1 MDATAWSLV
10 GLILFIALIVYFK
23 VPGMITKSL
32 DERGD
37 KIRDEL
43 EEARKL
49 REEAQA
55 LLAEY
60 QRKRKDAEAEAEEI
74 VAAAKREAEAFT
86 KEAARKT
93 EDFVKRRTAL
103 AEQKIEQAEASA
115 LSEVKAS
122 AVEVAMSAATQIIAG
137 KMTGKS
143 ADDLIKS
150 SIKEVKS
157 KLN

>member
-1 MDATAWSLV
+1 MDATFFSLV
-10 GLILFIALIVYFK
+10 GLVIFLGLVIYLK
-23 VPGMITKSL
+23 VPGMVAKNL
-32 DERGD
+32 DERGE
-37 KIRDEL
+37 KVRDEL

-60 QRKRKDAEAEAEEI
+60 QRKRKDAEAEAEGI
-74 VAAAKREAEAFT
+74 VAAAKREADAFT
-86 KEAARKT
+86 KEATRKT

-115 LSEVKAS
+115 LAEVKAS
-122 AVEVAMSAATQIIAG
+122 AVDVAMSAAEQIIAG
-137 KMTGKS
+137 KMTGKP
-143 ADDLIKS
+143 ADALIKD
-150 SIKEVKS
+150 SIKEIKA